1 MLYKDVFVNGFFPD
15 TAKFWNSLPVEY
27 FRSTYD
33 LNGLTLEVID
43 TFYLWFLF
51 NHFSYM
57 LFIFSSFV
65 FLYSGLVV
73 AFQPCMEWI
82 RILKKFKVSRAWLH
96 EELVLLSL
104 VAEVVTRRHSV
115 IKAFLKVSQN
125 SQENTCARVSIL
137 IKLPVWGLQLS

>member
-15 TAKFWNSLPVEY
+15 TGKLWNSLPVEY

-33 LNGLTLEVID
+33 LNDLTLEVID

-57 LFIFSSFV
+57 LFIISSFV

-73 AFQPCMEWI
+73 AFQPCME
-82 RILKKFKVSRAWLH
+82 
-96 EELVLLSL
+96 
-104 VAEVVTRRHSV
+104 
-115 IKAFLKVSQN
+115 
-125 SQENTCARVSIL
+125 
-137 IKLPVWGLQLS
+137 

>member
-1 MLYKDVFVNGFFPD
+1 MSLSTVSFLIQVNSG
-15 TAKFWNSLPVEY
+15 KPVEY

-57 LFIFSSFV
+57 LFIISSFV

-73 AFQPCMEWI
+73 AFQPCME
-82 RILKKFKVSRAWLH
+82 
-96 EELVLLSL
+96 
-104 VAEVVTRRHSV
+104 
-115 IKAFLKVSQN
+115 
-125 SQENTCARVSIL
+125 
-137 IKLPVWGLQLS
+137 